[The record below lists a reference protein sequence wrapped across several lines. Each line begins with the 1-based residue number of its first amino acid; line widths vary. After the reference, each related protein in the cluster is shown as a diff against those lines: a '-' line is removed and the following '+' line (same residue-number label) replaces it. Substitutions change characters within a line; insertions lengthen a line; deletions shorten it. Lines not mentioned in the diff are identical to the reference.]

1 MGKIEG
7 DELKDILKK
16 NPHLDK
22 YLNEVKNKVAE
33 PVLYSPL
40 PISVKEEEYPNL
52 IYSAQGAVF
61 IHIYRTRE
69 MDEMEYHAIE
79 PTLDENEK
87 IKHDQL
93 LKIIVKKAP
102 TKKSVLTDDDLKEI
116 LKEIIEESIIIDEKA
131 IEAEGGKKE
140 GKKKN
145 KKKQKTRQKKI
156 DKIKATSVQKN
167 NIEYF
172 ILKNVVGCGYIECF
186 MRDPYIED
194 LHIISGEKIHLIH
207 KVFGMIKTNIEI
219 PKEDASLFT
228 RKISEKM
235 GAPVSEGQPIID
247 GVLPD
252 GSRGNIIYS
261 DAISIRGPSMTIRR
275 FTETPISI
283 TQLIKWGT
291 LSSGLAAYLWICLQ
305 YGRSFFLC
313 GGTACGKTTTMNA
326 LIPFIPSEKKIYT
339 TEGTPEMQVPHTVW
353 QQLLTKTSGP
363 EEGQVDMF
371 DLLRAALRSRPDYI
385 IPGEV
390 RGAEGNIVFG
400 AMQTGHPV
408 MTTFHAGSVTKVIQ
422 RFTGDPINV
431 PKTFMD
437 NLDFVVIQL
446 AVEQAGKVLR
456 RVVSID
462 EIEGYN
468 RAVDGIMSRQAFTW
482 DPIADEHRF
491 VANRNSFILEEKI
504 AKNAGYADPA
514 EIYLE
519 YDKRK
524 HILDRMVEEDIMD
537 YYETVQFIWAY
548 YKEGDKGIPISL

>member
-1 MGKIEG
+1 MTEMGDKEKQQVF
-7 DELKDILKK
+7 EK
-16 NPHLDK
+16 NPHLQK
-22 YLNEVKNKVAE
+22 YIVSLKKKMEE
-33 PVLYSPL
+33 PKLYSIL
-40 PISVKEEEYPNL
+40 PFEVKEEKYPNL
-52 IYSAQGAVF
+52 IYAAQGSVF
-61 IHIYRTRE
+61 IHVFRTKD
-69 MDEMEYHAIE
+69 MDEKEYFAIE
-79 PTLDENEK
+79 PELTEAEQE
-87 IKHDQL
+87 KHDQL
-93 LKIIVKKAP
+93 LKFIVKRAP
-102 TKKSVLTDDDLKEI
+102 EKRSVIEDEELKEI
-116 LKEIIEESIIIDEKA
+116 LKELIDEIIQIDERAEAVEKPKKA
-131 IEAEGGKKE
+131 KGNKIGKK
-140 GKKKN
+140 
-145 KKKQKTRQKKI
+145 
-156 DKIKATSVQKN
+156 DKIKATSIQKR

-172 ILKNVVGCGYIECF
+172 ILKNIVGGGDIECF
-186 MRDPYIED
+186 MRDPYLED
-194 LHIISGEKIHLIH
+194 LHIIAGEKIHLIH
-207 KVFGMIKTNIEI
+207 KIFGMIKTNIVI
-219 PKEDASLFT
+219 DKDKASVFA

-235 GAPVSEGQPIID
+235 GAPVSEGQPIVD

-291 LSSGLAAYLWICLQ
+291 LSSGIAAYLWICLQ

-313 GGTACGKTTTMNA
+313 GGTACGKTTTMNS
-326 LIPFIPSEKKIYT
+326 IVPFIPPEKKIYT

-363 EEGQVDMF
+363 KEGQVDMF
-371 DLLRAALRSRPDYI
+371 ALLRAALRSRPDYI

-446 AVEQAGKVLR
+446 AVEQGGKILR
-456 RVVSID
+456 RVTSID

-468 RAVDGIMSRQAFTW
+468 RAVDGIMSRNAFDW
-482 DPIADEHRF
+482 DPIKDEHRF
-491 VANRNSFILEEKI
+491 VANRNSFTLEERI
-504 AKNAGYADPA
+504 ARNAGYADPA
-514 EIYLE
+514 EIYDEWEL
-519 YDKRK
+519 RK
-524 HILDRMVEEDIMD
+524 HILDRMVEEDVMD
-537 YYETVQFIWAY
+537 YYEAVQFIWGY
-548 YKEGDKGIPISL
+548 YKEGVKGIPIELELR